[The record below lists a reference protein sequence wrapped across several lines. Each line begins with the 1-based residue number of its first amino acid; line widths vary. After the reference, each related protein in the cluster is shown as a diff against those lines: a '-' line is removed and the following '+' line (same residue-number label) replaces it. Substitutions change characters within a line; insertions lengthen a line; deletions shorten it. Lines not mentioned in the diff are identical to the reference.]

1 MNGSF
6 GGKQEHMIYCFPL
19 KYIGIERDRFF
30 PFTEMGCM
38 SSCIP
43 IPSTE
48 SLHKAFD
55 VHTGYV
61 QLKDASSQL
70 GSRTPFVL

>member
-1 MNGSF
+1 MTGSF
-6 GGKQEHMIYCFPL
+6 WGKQEHMKYCFPL
-19 KYIGIERDRFF
+19 KCIGIERDQFF

-48 SLHKAFD
+48 SVHKAFD
-55 VHTGYV
+55 VHI
-61 QLKDASSQL
+61 
-70 GSRTPFVL
+70 

>member
-1 MNGSF
+1 MEDINEWKLF
-6 GGKQEHMIYCFPL
+6 LGKQEHMICCFPL
-19 KYIGIERDRFF
+19 KFIGIERGQVF

-55 VHTGYV
+55 VHI
-61 QLKDASSQL
+61 
-70 GSRTPFVL
+70 

>member
-1 MNGSF
+1 MEAF
-6 GGKQEHMIYCFPL
+6 LGKQEHMICCFPL
-19 KYIGIERDRFF
+19 KFIGIERGQVF

-55 VHTGYV
+55 VHI
-61 QLKDASSQL
+61 
-70 GSRTPFVL
+70 